1 MRVACISEELFID
14 RMSDDASAVCSNV
27 RMWKCFQ
34 GNISSSFSSL
44 FRTALISLTANMDT
58 TSLHGVDFTCS
69 AYLANQCNKTV
80 AECETEENCS
90 HLGPSQ
96 YGCYAV
102 WKYIADEVNVLYK
115 GCWTNQNGC
124 DSGKCVATGPS
135 TDAGVGSTE
144 VYFCCCNQPMCN
156 RHFQLAFDSLP
167 ITSTETTPSMTSTN
181 FFNNLPFLEMV
192 SRGHYGSVWR
202 ATMGTQTVAVKIFQA
217 QHIDSWVQEQEIYG
231 VAGLKSHPNVLSF
244 VGAEVRGS
252 DPRMEYWIITA
263 FHVNGSLHDYLK
275 KKTVTFNELLRIA
288 VSMLRGLSYLH
299 EEILNNDKSYK
310 PTIVH
315 RDFKSRNVL
324 LKDDL
329 VACVADF
336 GLALVC
342 EHGRTPNE
350 THGQVGTRRYMAPE
364 VLEGATEFSAFAFRQ
379 IDVYAAALVLWELLS
394 RCGFKNVEPGEYML
408 PFEAEVGL
416 RPSLQEIQEIAVIKK
431 RRPILKAVWREDP
444 HAAVVCSAIEEM
456 WDNEPE
462 ARISAGCAA
471 ERLDA
476 LVSVAGDHSA
486 EQSKGE
492 LTPLIVRQE
501 KDTFCNVQSFDVK
514 LNGAM
519 SLCEIGLSEFDFRD
533 CEPLPEPP
541 EGRNPRNRSIK
552 DVKHTLRLVKDDKY
566 YLSCNVG
573 SSADKQERIVG
584 ATSKLIGL
592 HRAFKEK
599 LLDVYERARKSHA
612 SSASVAQ
619 SSGLDRAYKHTA
631 KCCLFSDH
639 SSSSSSSGEASDSG
653 STSGSDSSR
662 RRAIYRKQSHPARL
676 HPDLWFNERGEM
688 NDGPVC
694 RCCWKARQ
702 RGVAHYIFAGEKP
715 IEACDPLTNNRN
727 RLYYYKLSVS
737 PDINLTKEYSTTKIM
752 YEGRE
757 FTFDGYGILCHSEVP
772 TTIPDRLMIRWNIE
786 YKLSLE
792 KEPFPEYFTAEDC
805 CLFWQYFFVDLMELY
820 DVNLLPSGSCD
831 GCPTFHV
838 IPRFVVKNSDNSI
851 ELLPMSAVLEHLL
864 RSYEPVFCPNA
875 FASGAQWN
883 DLVANLKGQLVS
895 NPFKRPSSLRLDQI
909 DRTAVVP
916 DCVDGCYPVI
926 VHFGVRPAVM
936 TYNGNPEYQREYR
949 KFLKFCRLIQLKPS
963 TSSEDKNKMAEW
975 KENLK
980 IMKDKVSATRDVTI
994 ELSSKGFYKTGIY
1007 SDMVQHGLKLIVMFH
1022 HIRFHLSL
1030 RVLEQRLQYSFNDR
1044 ALLELALTHPSYRPN
1059 YATNADHI
1067 RNTLSNCGLPFL
1079 FAYMAIAEY
1088 VAAFHGDMFAGIQK
1102 LMEVMS
1108 QMGCK
1113 TAKESEAMNNERL
1126 EFLGD
1131 AVIEFLTT
1139 IHLYYMFSD
1148 LEEGGLATF
1157 RSTLVQN
1164 NHLAVLARKIGLDE
1178 FMLYVHGP
1186 DLCHEEDLKHAM
1198 ANAFEALL
1206 GALFL
1211 DGGIAVTDRVYGCTL
1226 FPAEED
1232 EDLHWIWFNPPLH
1245 PLQAEEPNGDRHLVD
1260 GIEILRNLTE
1270 FEDQIGIKFTHIRLL
1285 ARAFTRKSRS
1295 RALTVDAFCRG
1306 HNQRME
1312 FLGDTVLQLITSEYL
1327 YKYFPTH
1334 QEGHLSLLRSCLV
1347 SNKTQA
1353 VICDDIG
1360 IPKFVNPPVPILAN
1374 NSYDLRTKDK
1384 ADLVESFLGALFVDK
1399 GLEYCKLFC
1408 QLCFIPRLKHFIL
1421 NQKWSDPKTR
1431 LQQSCIALR
1440 DPSGGEP
1447 EIPQYKVVSVEGP
1460 TNTRVYKVAV
1470 YFRNS
1475 RLAVGYGQS
1484 IKDAEIDAAET
1495 ALHTKADMLPKILRR
1510 ETCKAPKAREA
1521 SDLDVE
1527 KRKKVCSCML
1537 HVHINPMYS
1546 LPTALLMTSR
1556 RSCRE
1561 VECALIEGTALF
1573 VANPRRAVHGF
1584 RKVFNMQLIQF
1595 QLAIRSLMGLRMG

>member
-1 MRVACISEELFID
+1 
-14 RMSDDASAVCSNV
+14 
-27 RMWKCFQ
+27 
-34 GNISSSFSSL
+34 
-44 FRTALISLTANMDT
+44 
-58 TSLHGVDFTCS
+58 
-69 AYLANQCNKTV
+69 
-80 AECETEENCS
+80 
-90 HLGPSQ
+90 
-96 YGCYAV
+96 
-102 WKYIADEVNVLYK
+102 
-115 GCWTNQNGC
+115 
-124 DSGKCVATGPS
+124 
-135 TDAGVGSTE
+135 
-144 VYFCCCNQPMCN
+144 
-156 RHFQLAFDSLP
+156 
-167 ITSTETTPSMTSTN
+167 
-181 FFNNLPFLEMV
+181 
-192 SRGHYGSVWR
+192 
-202 ATMGTQTVAVKIFQA
+202 
-217 QHIDSWVQEQEIYG
+217 
-231 VAGLKSHPNVLSF
+231 
-244 VGAEVRGS
+244 
-252 DPRMEYWIITA
+252 
-263 FHVNGSLHDYLK
+263 
-275 KKTVTFNELLRIA
+275 
-288 VSMLRGLSYLH
+288 
-299 EEILNNDKSYK
+299 
-310 PTIVH
+310 
-315 RDFKSRNVL
+315 
-324 LKDDL
+324 
-329 VACVADF
+329 
-336 GLALVC
+336 
-342 EHGRTPNE
+342 
-350 THGQVGTRRYMAPE
+350 
-364 VLEGATEFSAFAFRQ
+364 
-379 IDVYAAALVLWELLS
+379 
-394 RCGFKNVEPGEYML
+394 
-408 PFEAEVGL
+408 
-416 RPSLQEIQEIAVIKK
+416 
-431 RRPILKAVWREDP
+431 
-444 HAAVVCSAIEEM
+444 
-456 WDNEPE
+456 
-462 ARISAGCAA
+462 
-471 ERLDA
+471 
-476 LVSVAGDHSA
+476 
-486 EQSKGE
+486 
-492 LTPLIVRQE
+492 
-501 KDTFCNVQSFDVK
+501 
-514 LNGAM
+514 M

-541 EGRNPRNRSIK
+541 EGRPARNRSIR
-552 DVKHTLRLVKDDKY
+552 DAKHTLRLVRDDKY
-566 YLSCNVG
+566 YFCCD
-573 SSADKQERIVG
+573 SAKEEEKIVG
-584 ATSKLIGL
+584 ATDKLIGL
-592 HRAFKEK
+592 HAAFKER
-599 LLDVYERARKSHA
+599 LLDLYEKARKCQA
-612 SSASVAQ
+612 SAGNFAQ
-619 SSGLDRAYKHTA
+619 STELDRAYKHTA
-631 KCCLFSDH
+631 KCCLFSDQ
-639 SSSSSSSGEASDSG
+639 STNSSSSSSGEASDSG
-653 STSGSDSSR
+653 TTSGSDSSR
-662 RRAIYRKQSHPARL
+662 RRAIYRKQNHPARL

-715 IEACDPLTNNRN
+715 IKACDPLTNNRN

-757 FTFDGYGILCHSEVP
+757 FSFDGYGILCHSEVP
-772 TTIPDRLMIRWNIE
+772 ATIPDRLMIRWNIE

-792 KEPFPEYFTAEDC
+792 KEAFPEYFTVEDC

-820 DVNLLPSGSCD
+820 DVNLLPSGSWD
-831 GCPTFHV
+831 GCPTFHI

-864 RSYEPVFCPNA
+864 RSYELVFDPNA
-875 FASGAQWN
+875 FASGTQWN

-909 DRTAVVP
+909 DRTTVVP
-916 DCVDGCYPVI
+916 DFVDGCYPII
-926 VHFGVRPAVM
+926 VHFGVRPAVL

-949 KFLKFCRLIQLKPS
+949 KYLKFCRLIQLKP
-963 TSSEDKNKMAEW
+963 TTTPEDKNKMAEW

-994 ELSSKGFYKTGIY
+994 ELSSKGFYKTGMY

-1030 RVLEQRLQYSFNDR
+1030 RVLEQRLQYSFSDR

-1067 RNTLSNCGLPFL
+1067 RNTLSNCGLRRP
-1079 FAYMAIAEY
+1079 EY
-1088 VAAFHGDMFAGIQK
+1088 GRKRIQGRQHRQRGIQK
-1102 LMEVMS
+1102 LIEVMS

-1226 FPAEED
+1226 FPPEED
-1232 EDLHWIWFNPPLH
+1232 ENLHWIWFNPPLH

-1260 GIEILRNLTE
+1260 GIEILKNLTE

-1285 ARAFTRKSRS
+1285 ARAFTRKSVGYNY
-1295 RALTVDAFCRG
+1295 LTLG

-1360 IPKFVNPPVPILAN
+1360 IPKFVNPPVPILPN
-1374 NSYDLRTKDK
+1374 NNYDLRTKDK

-1510 ETCKAPKAREA
+1510 ETCKAPKREA
-1521 SDLDVE
+1521 SDSDAE
-1527 KRKKVCSCML
+1527 KKKKVCSCISR
-1537 HVHINPMYS
+1537 VYINISM
-1546 LPTALLMTSR
+1546 
-1556 RSCRE
+1556 
-1561 VECALIEGTALF
+1561 
-1573 VANPRRAVHGF
+1573 
-1584 RKVFNMQLIQF
+1584 
-1595 QLAIRSLMGLRMG
+1595 